1 MLLQVTVEEVA
12 ATMNKL
18 KAEGLVRYVG
28 LSECTPSELRRFH
41 AVCPVSCVQ
50 MECVAGPKH
59 AYKLHP
65 FPASILLWR
74 QQVQL
79 GLPRDRE

>member
-50 MECVAGPKH
+50 MECVTAPKH
-59 AYKLHP
+59 QLQTAP
-65 FPASILLWR
+65 FSSINFMAPTGTAWAAAR
-74 QQVQL
+74 
-79 GLPRDRE
+79 